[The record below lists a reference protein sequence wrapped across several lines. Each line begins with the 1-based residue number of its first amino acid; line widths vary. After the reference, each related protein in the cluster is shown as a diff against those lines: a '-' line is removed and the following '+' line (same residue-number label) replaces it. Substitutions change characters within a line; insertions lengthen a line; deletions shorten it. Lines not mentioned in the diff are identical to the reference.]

1 MKRLLF
7 DENGSILTEYGI
19 LVVIIA
25 IGLITILTSFRGAIV
40 DQIQGIIDRI
50 NGTA

>member
-1 MKRLLF
+1 MKRLLL

-25 IGLITILTSFRGAIV
+25 VGLIGILGLFRDEIV
-40 DQIQGIIDRI
+40 IKFEGIIKEI
-50 NGTA
+50 TGAA

>member
-25 IGLITILTSFRGAIV
+25 IGLIGILGFFQEALV
-40 DQIQGIIDRI
+40 DQIQGIIDAI
-50 NGTA
+50 KGTS